1 MKDRLK
7 LAKYLCST
15 NVFTEEEKNEI
26 REVAEKHCTGE
37 PHNDQAV
44 LWIYIQKVSKACD

>member
-1 MKDRLK
+1 MRNKYK

-15 NVFTEEEKNEI
+15 NVFT
-26 REVAEKHCTGE
+26 AEDKTMIMALAKKHCNGD

-44 LWIYIQKVSKACD
+44 LWGYICQVSEACD